1 MARPTR
7 PYGRRSVAS
16 YERDREYLLRL
27 RNAVYL
33 DCDLDSQ
40 RVKDVCERID
50 GLILALRDLAPVQQ
64 KRAVGE

>member
-27 RNAVYL
+27 RGAIYL
-33 DCDLDSQ
+33 DGQLDTERALDACKKIDDL
-40 RVKDVCERID
+40 
-50 GLILALRDLAPVQQ
+50 LLALRDLAVLE

>member
-27 RNAVYL
+27 RNAVWL
-33 DCDLDSQ
+33 DGDLDAD
-40 RVKDVCERID
+40 RVKEVCEKID
-50 GLILALRDLAPVQQ
+50 VLILSLRDLSGSQ

>member
-33 DCDLDSQ
+33 DCDLDSD
-40 RVKDVCERID
+40 RVKDVCARID
-50 GLILALRDLAPVQQ
+50 GLILALRDLSPAR

>member
-27 RNAVYL
+27 RNAVWL
-33 DCDLDSQ
+33 DGELDA
-40 RVKDVCERID
+40 VKVQEVCKKID
-50 GLILALRDLAPVQQ
+50 DLILLLRDLGGSQ
-64 KRAVGE
+64 KRAVG

>member
-27 RNAVYL
+27 RNAVWL
-33 DCDLDSQ
+33 DGDLDAD
-40 RVKDVCERID
+40 RVKEVCERID
-50 GLILALRDLAPVQQ
+50 GLILSLRDLGSPQ
-64 KRAVGE
+64 KRAVGA

>member
-27 RNAVYL
+27 RNAVWL
-33 DCDLDSQ
+33 DGDLDAD
-40 RVKDVCERID
+40 RVKEVCERID
-50 GLILALRDLAPVQQ
+50 GLILSLRDLGASQ
-64 KRAVGE
+64 KRAVGA

>member
-27 RNAVYL
+27 RNAVWL
-33 DCDLDSQ
+33 DGDLDAD
-40 RVKDVCERID
+40 RVADVCKKID
-50 GLILALRDLAPVQQ
+50 DLILSLRDLGGSQ

>member
-27 RNAVYL
+27 RNAVWL
-33 DCDLDSQ
+33 DGDLDAD
-40 RVKDVCERID
+40 RVKEVCERID
-50 GLILALRDLAPVQQ
+50 GLILSLRDLGSSQ
-64 KRAVGE
+64 KRAVGA